1 MEVGGGAWGAVGEVF
16 SETIVYYFKANPN
29 FPQ

>member
-1 MEVGGGAWGAVGEVF
+1 MGVETGWGVGEVF
-16 SETIVYYFKANPN
+16 SETIVYYCKANPN